1 MDKVK
6 LDKLRDHTNEITDIM
21 FRAQS
26 SFKIVDFLYR
36 QREGL
41 ETEIINRNSFLLY
54 TADVNWRIYVTE
66 VSKLFAK
73 RNNEHYNVHKFIK
86 KFKEGEEYET
96 DEIPLNSIKIWEA
109 NLSQEKEEHLIK
121 NLLEQRD
128 KKFSHTDKDA
138 NHIGNEFT
146 FIDAKEFLHI
156 VQRILSEIYQVVFK
170 TTMLFNPTNEP
181 VDELKKIVAMM
192 VNEMRETIKF
202 DEMLNDSDF
211 DEKIKKYGSDKDGMA
226 KWYHDL

>member
-1 MDKVK
+1 MDKETF
-6 LDKLRDHTNEITDIM
+6 DKLRIHTNEITNIM

-54 TADVNWRIYVTE
+54 TAEVNWRIYVTE
-66 VSKLFAK
+66 ISKLFAK
-73 RNNEHYNVHKFIK
+73 RNNEYYNIHKFIK
-86 KFKEGEEYET
+86 RFKKDEEYET
-96 DEIPLNSIKIWEA
+96 DEIPLNSINIWEE
-109 NLSQEKEEHLIK
+109 NLSQEREEKLIK

-138 NHIGNEFT
+138 NDIDNEFT

-170 TTMLFNPTNEP
+170 TTMLFNPINEP
-181 VDELKKIVAMM
+181 VDELKKIVSLII
-192 VNEMRETIKF
+192 EDKREIIEL
-202 DEMLNDSDF
+202 DQMCNDPDF
-211 DEKIKKYGSDKDGMA
+211 EEKIKKYGTDKDGMA
-226 KWYHDL
+226 RWFNDL